1 MTLPSVSSPGPA
13 RRRSAAIGLIALLLL
28 GACGGSSTGSGT
40 GSGAGTT
47 GSVAGPTAAAM
58 GTASGGPP
66 TTSGPT
72 SGPVSGPVSG
82 PASGPTL
89 AVPIT
94 TTPGPE
100 DQPYV
105 TAQISVG
112 GGAPATVWLDTG
124 SSGLLINASAVGP
137 DVTTTTTAIGT
148 EYTSGDL
155 VGTLATAPVEIG
167 GVATA
172 QPITFGLLNEQQST
186 FKTPA
191 GTVGIMGIGTANDA
205 DLAQQQIFAP
215 QVQLPPPYDQG
226 STLAVAAVGAGT
238 WTLGPVAAAAGAAA
252 APLTAAAG
260 PTTGAPAGYPAF
272 QRPVN
277 LCWTIGSAASTCGPT
292 DLDTGSPSTILS
304 QADYADLAPSGRLL
318 PTPTPIT
325 VALPGGGPLWS
336 FTSGSTYAQD
346 TAGVGDIGANR
357 FNTGLGFFVGRT
369 VAWDYE
375 GGRLIVTPA
384 G

>member
-1 MTLPSVSSPGPA
+1 MALPFVLSPVPA
-13 RRRSAAIGLIALLLL
+13 RRPAVPGGLIAVLLL

-40 GSGAGTT
+40 GSAAGTI

-58 GTASGGPP
+58 GTASAELA

-72 SGPVSGPVSG
+72 SGP
-82 PASGPTL
+82 ASGPTL
-89 AVPIT
+89 VVPIT

-124 SSGLLINASAVGP
+124 SSGLLINSSAVGP

-172 QPITFGLLNEQQST
+172 QPIAFGLLNEQQST

-226 STLAVAAVGAGT
+226 STLAVAAVGPGT
-238 WTLGPVAAAAGAAA
+238 WTLGPVAAAAAPAAG
-252 APLTAAAG
+252 PLTAATG

-277 LCWTIGSAASTCGPT
+277 LCWTIGSAASICGPT

-325 VALPGGGPLWS
+325 VALPGGGQLWS

-346 TAGVGDIGANR
+346 TAGVGDIGGNR

-369 VAWDYE
+369 VAWDYD